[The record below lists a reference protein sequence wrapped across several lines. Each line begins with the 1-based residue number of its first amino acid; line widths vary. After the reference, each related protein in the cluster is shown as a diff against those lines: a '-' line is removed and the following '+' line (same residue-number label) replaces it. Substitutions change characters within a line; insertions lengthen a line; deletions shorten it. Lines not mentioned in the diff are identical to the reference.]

1 MAVEF
6 EIVKLTKFSGNKAS
20 IYAIK
25 PLSEKITL
33 FSKFTDKYKNS
44 FKSEISEIYKILNLI
59 GKTAGA
65 REQFFVLNEGE
76 PADGVCA
83 LFDENKRLRLYCIR
97 YGMCLIILGGGGYK
111 SKKLQAFQEDEKL
124 KGENY
129 LLREISKRITKR
141 IRNREIIFIED
152 GKEFSGNIIFKSD
165 E

>member
-6 EIVKLTKFSGNKAS
+6 EIVRLTKFSGNKAS
-20 IYAIK
+20 VYAIK
-25 PLSEKITL
+25 ILGEEITL

-44 FKSEISEIYKILNLI
+44 FKSEITEIYKILDLI
-59 GKTAGA
+59 GKTTGA

-76 PADGVCA
+76 PGDGICA
-83 LFDENKRLRLYCIR
+83 LHDEKKKLRLYCIR

-111 SKKLQAFQEDEKL
+111 SKKLRAFQEDEKL
-124 KGENY
+124 KRENY
-129 LLREISKRITKR
+129 LLREISKRITNR
-141 IRNREIIFIED
+141 IRNREIIFIEG